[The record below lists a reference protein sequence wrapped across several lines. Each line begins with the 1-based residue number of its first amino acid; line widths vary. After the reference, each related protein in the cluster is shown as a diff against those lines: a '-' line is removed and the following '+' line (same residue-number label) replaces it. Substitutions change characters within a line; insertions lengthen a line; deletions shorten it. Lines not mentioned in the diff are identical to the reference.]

1 MCENSLNKNFPFLY
15 QTKMDNHAP
24 VEDFFNEDEVSP
36 MEENPAMEM
45 PVEAESEEPV
55 EEQEPVE
62 EEAEDAEEDA
72 EEEGDEEDAEEEAEE
87 FTNFDWTFSIME
99 FVKRLLK
106 YLVEGIVVAIAAYTI
121 PQKKLNLQDIAVI
134 GLSAAATFALLDLFA
149 PTISYAARQ
158 GAGFGVGANLVGFP
172 RGL

>member
-1 MCENSLNKNFPFLY
+1 
-15 QTKMDNHAP
+15 MDNHILVDP
-24 VEDFFNEDEVSP
+24 FFNKDEVSP

-55 EEQEPVE
+55 KEQEPVE
-62 EEAEDAEEDA
+62 AEAEEGEEEDA
-72 EEEGDEEDAEEEAEE
+72 EEGDEEEDAEEEAEE
-87 FTNFDWTFSIME
+87 FANFDWTFSIME

-121 PQKKLNLQDIAVI
+121 PQKKLNLQDIAII

>member
-1 MCENSLNKNFPFLY
+1 MKNFPFLY
-15 QTKMDNHAP
+15 QTQMDNHAP
-24 VEDFFNEDEVSP
+24 VVPETFFSDSDNEVSP
-36 MEENPAMEM
+36 MEQNPTMEM
-45 PVEAESEEPV
+45 SVEAESEKPV
-55 EEQEPVE
+55 EEQAPVE
-62 EEAEDAEEDA
+62 QGEDVEADVEADDESDDESDDEAEPEN
-72 EEEGDEEDAEEEAEE
+72 

-121 PQKKLNLQDIAVI
+121 PQKKLDLQDIAVI

-158 GAGFGVGANLVGFP
+158 GAGFGIGANLVGFP

>member
-1 MCENSLNKNFPFLY
+1 MYICENSLNKNFPFLY
-15 QTKMDNHAP
+15 QTQMDNHAQ
-24 VEDFFNEDEVSP
+24 VDTFFNQDDVSP
-36 MEENPAMEM
+36 MEQNPEMEM
-45 PVEAESEEPV
+45 PLESELPVEAESEEPV
-55 EEQEPVE
+55 EE
-62 EEAEDAEEDA
+62 EAEDAEDA
-72 EEEGDEEDAEEEAEE
+72 EEEDDEVEPEE
-87 FTNFDWTFSIME
+87 FSNFDWTFSIME